1 MRLLVETLSAVAISL
16 LSFSTIASEAVNEY
30 ILRQNI
36 EGMIAKP
43 KEKPFYLSCNELKQ
57 TLPDSKSGTYLI
69 EPKGKGNGAF
79 NLYCDMETD
88 GGGWTSV
95 LKQSNFEPQS
105 SITFATNPGVL
116 NDLTYGYNRSSHGN
130 LSSLFP
136 HSEVMI
142 YNDSK
147 NYFLM
152 SSSFADLTRTN
163 CVNPSYRCTKI
174 SKTLKTKVGLPTIS
188 ASTYFSFGY
197 ANYKVSAIMMGNN
210 AGEPWIAPVHGMY
223 HGNYGKGNWV
233 MMVR

>member
-1 MRLLVETLSAVAISL
+1 MKSFVGVLSVIAISW
-16 LSFSTIASEAVNEY
+16 LSFSASASETGNEY
-30 ILRQNI
+30 LIRQNV

-43 KEKPFYLSCNELKQ
+43 KEKPFYVSCKDLKQ
-57 TLPDSKSGTYLI
+57 TLPDTKSGTYLI
-69 EPKGKGNGAF
+69 EPKGKGNGAY

-88 GGGWTSV
+88 GGGWTAV

-105 SITFATNPGVL
+105 SITFATNPWVL
-116 NDLTYGYNRSSHGN
+116 NDLTYGYKRSSNGN

-136 HSEVMI
+136 HSEVMA
-142 YNDSK
+142 YSDSK

-152 SSSFADLTRTN
+152 NTDFSGLTKTL
-163 CVNPSYRCTKI
+163 CVNTSYRCTKI
-174 SKTLKTKVGLPTIS
+174 SNILKSKVGLPTIG

-197 ANYKVSAIMMGNN
+197 MNNKVSAIMMGNN

-223 HGNYGKGNWV
+223 YGNYGKGNWV